1 MLHVNLLDCE
11 CIMTKS
17 FDCHC
22 GNCFYFLPLNVLGCG
37 CKKVMDQESIMSQ
50 LGVATHKFDEIGEFT
65 YCLVLQG
72 SRDTVSQSQCC
83 SVVVERTAK
92 VT

>member
-1 MLHVNLLDCE
+1 MDEKVQ
-11 CIMTKS
+11 
-17 FDCHC
+17 
-22 GNCFYFLPLNVLGCG
+22 CFYFSPTIKHWDVLGCG
-37 CKKVMDQESIMSQ
+37 CQKVKDQESIMSQ

-65 YCLVLQG
+65 YCLLLQG
-72 SRDTVSQSQCC
+72 DRDTVSQSRCC

>member
-1 MLHVNLLDCE
+1 
-11 CIMTKS
+11 
-17 FDCHC
+17 
-22 GNCFYFLPLNVLGCG
+22 
-37 CKKVMDQESIMSQ
+37 MSQ

-65 YCLVLQG
+65 YCLLLQG
-72 SRDTVSQSQCC
+72 DRDTVPQSHCC